1 MFSAAQARA
10 RHYYTPLHCLL
21 APTTHTASRRP
32 RRTPRTS
39 TWLGSN
45 PNPSPNP
52 NQDPENEYLRLTLR
66 PAWQALQTMRVRTA
80 REWSELLQMDAAP

>member
-1 MFSAAQARA
+1 MFSAAQACA
-10 RHYYTPLHCLL
+10 RHYYTPLHRLL
-21 APTTHTASRRP
+21 APTIHTASRRP
-32 RRTPRTS
+32 RRTPTTS

-66 PAWQALQTMRVRTA
+66 PAWQALQMMRGRTA